1 MTAKDKTVQL
11 QITPEAMELL
21 TPFRK
26 HVLEE
31 LYEIGCRELGPALES
46 ATVDVDDSHWE
57 PAPPTL
63 DLTFVAD
70 IDRYEWSRVG
80 KAMVEAEIALEAS
93 WTDAERA
100 DSSRMINYMIFPLR
114 I

>member
-11 QITPEAMELL
+11 KFTREAEKLL
-21 TPFRK
+21 TPFRR
-26 HVLEE
+26 HVLED
-31 LYEIGCRELGPALES
+31 LYEIGCRELGPALKS
-46 ATVDVDDSHWE
+46 ATVNVDDSHWE
-57 PAPPTL
+57 HSPPAL

-70 IDRYEWSRVG
+70 IDRYEWTRAR
-80 KAMVEAEIALEAS
+80 KAIVRAEIALEGS

-100 DSSRMINYMIFPLR
+100 DSARMINYMIFPLR